1 MGTGQGLSNDKHR
14 LHSLLSVK
22 CVVGGP
28 PQTQWSERTRK
39 KEKRTEEERR
49 GGDRVIKGLT
59 VKQEEE
65 KGCII
70 KEEVGR
76 QWQKKKKATGE
87 ETNTDSQC
95 VKPTVGV
102 GAQAVVDN

>member
-95 VKPTVGV
+95 VKPTVG
-102 GAQAVVDN
+102 AQAVVDN